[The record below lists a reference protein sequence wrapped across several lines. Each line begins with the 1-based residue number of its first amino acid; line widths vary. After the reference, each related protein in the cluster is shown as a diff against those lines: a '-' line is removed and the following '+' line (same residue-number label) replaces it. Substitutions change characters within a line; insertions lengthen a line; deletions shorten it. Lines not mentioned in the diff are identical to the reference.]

1 VPALRPAARRPQFDG
16 VATGNAPVVVI
27 GATNRPAELDDAV
40 RRRLVKR
47 IYIPLPDEEG
57 RGAIL
62 GHLLGRDASVALGP
76 KDVAWV
82 VRATD
87 GYSASDLTALC
98 REAALGPVRELGAAI
113 KSVRADRIRP
123 MRLQDFR
130 EALAVIRPSLSREHL
145 RAFEEFTRD
154 YGTV

>member
-1 VPALRPAARRPQFDG
+1 M
-16 VATGNAPVVVI
+16 I

-47 IYIPLPDEEG
+47 VYIPLPDEDG
-57 RGAIL
+57 RAAVL
-62 GHLLGRDASVALGP
+62 RHLLSKEPAAAANISEADITRI
-76 KDVAWV
+76 

-98 REAALGPVRELGAAI
+98 REAALGPVRELGPAI
-113 KSVRADRIRP
+113 ASVRADRIRGL
-123 MRLQDFR
+123 RLGDFSD
-130 EALAVIRPSLSREHL
+130 ALQVIRPSVGREQL

-154 YGTV
+154 YGTM

>member
-1 VPALRPAARRPQFDG
+1 
-16 VATGNAPVVVI
+16 VI

-47 IYIPLPDEEG
+47 VYIPLPDEDG
-57 RGAIL
+57 RAAVL
-62 GHLLGRDASVALGP
+62 RHLLSKEPAAAANISEADITRI
-76 KDVAWV
+76 

-98 REAALGPVRELGAAI
+98 REAALGPVRELGPAI
-113 KSVRADRIRP
+113 ASVRADRIRGL
-123 MRLQDFR
+123 RLGDFSD
-130 EALAVIRPSLSREHL
+130 ALQVIRPSVGREQL

-154 YGTV
+154 YGTM